1 MATIGLVTKLPR
13 AECERRL
20 RQTVASEW
28 SLVTDSGVVGRIEPD
43 SFRIHKKI
51 YYRNSFQQHLY
62 GRLLDMPGGGTR
74 IACDVREMN
83 LKPILILAG
92 AVALLSVVGVLW
104 GILSHR
110 AQFHDVPLI
119 ALIAPAAIIPLLIG
133 IGVLAVTIGRWAA
146 RNERQYLLDFL
157 TRTLEAHD
165 VPAI

>member
-1 MATIGLVTKLPR
+1 MATIDLVTKLPR

-28 SLVTDSGVVGRIEPD
+28 SLVTDSGVVGKIEAD

-62 GRLLDMPGGGTR
+62 GRLLDTPDGGTR
-74 IACDVREMN
+74 ISCDVREMN
-83 LKPILILAG
+83 FKPILILAG
-92 AVALLSVVGVLW
+92 AIALLSVIGALW

-110 AQFHDVPLI
+110 AQLHDVPLV
-119 ALIAPAAIIPLLIG
+119 ALIAPVGVVPLLIG
-133 IGVLAVTIGRWAA
+133 IGALAVTIGRAAA

-157 TRTLEAHD
+157 GRTLSAS
-165 VPAI
+165 ASA